1 MKNSKYKFV
10 PQLEPSINRE
20 ELKQLK
26 RVIKSTYLTESKLTL
41 EFEKLM
47 AEYTGS
53 TFAVTFCN
61 GTAAIYAG
69 LVAMGIGSG
78 DEVIVPDLTFV
89 ATANAVILTG
99 AKPVFCDVNSQ
110 DFCIDT
116 DHLIQLI
123 TDKTKAVI
131 PVYLYG
137 QAPDMTKLL
146 KICEQAGIK
155 ILEDAAQGV
164 GVRIEVE
171 KNGLTNN
178 YHAGTIGEIGILSFY
193 GNKTI
198 TTGEGGVLLTNNKMI
213 AEKVYRLKNHGRSK
227 KGVFIHEEIGFNFS
241 FTEMQAAIG
250 LAQYKKLRKIQKK
263 KLLIH
268 NLYKKYLKGLVQVKI
283 DEIHNQI
290 DPVYWVSSIQLPNP
304 ENLEKFLLNEGIGTR
319 RFFYPLHLQPCYQ
332 NTNKIVIPKRS
343 NWISSEIYENSLG
356 LPSSVSIKKS
366 QVRAI
371 AKLIE
376 EFYKP
381 KKNNDDKSNLE
392 AL

>member
-1 MKNSKYKFV
+1 MKNSKYKFI

-26 RVIKSTYLTESKLTL
+26 RVIKSTFLTESKLTL

-53 TFAVTFCN
+53 TFAVSFCN

-69 LVAMGIGSG
+69 LVAMGIGTG

-99 AKPVFCDVNSQ
+99 AKPVFCDVNNQ
-110 DFCIDT
+110 NFCIDI
-116 DHLIQLI
+116 DHLIELI
-123 TDKTKAVI
+123 NDKTKAVI

-137 QAPDMTKLL
+137 QVPDMTKLL
-146 KICEQAGIK
+146 KICDQAGIK

-164 GVRIEVE
+164 GVRTEVE
-171 KNGLTNN
+171 KNGVTKN

-213 AEKVYRLKNHGRSK
+213 AEKVYRLKNHGRSQ

-250 LAQYKKLRKIQKK
+250 LAQLKKLRKIQKK

-268 NLYKKYLKGLVQVKI
+268 NLYKKYLKGLERVEI
-283 DEIHNQI
+283 DEIHNQV
-290 DPVYWVSSIQLPNP
+290 DPVYWVSSIRLPNP
-304 ENLEKFLLNEGIGTR
+304 EKLEAHLLKEGIGSR

-332 NTNKIVIPKRS
+332 NTNKVIIPKRS
-343 NWISSEIYENSLG
+343 NWVSSEIYENSLG
-356 LPSSVSIKKS
+356 LPSSVGLHKKDIKRISK
-366 QVRAI
+366 QI
-371 AKLIE
+371 IEYFKL
-376 EFYKP
+376 KH
-381 KKNNDDKSNLE
+381 DKDL
-392 AL
+392 

>member
-1 MKNSKYKFV
+1 MKNSKYKFI

-26 RVIKSTYLTESKLTL
+26 RVIKSTFLTESKLTL

-69 LVAMGIGSG
+69 LVAMGIGTG

-99 AKPVFCDVNSQ
+99 AKPVFCDVNNQ

-116 DHLIQLI
+116 DHLIELI
-123 TDKTKAVI
+123 NDKTKAVI

-137 QAPDMTKLL
+137 QVPDMTKLL
-146 KICEQAGIK
+146 KICDQAGIK

-164 GVRIEVE
+164 GVRTEVE
-171 KNGLTNN
+171 KNGITKN
-178 YHAGTIGEIGILSFY
+178 YHAGSIGEIGILSFY

-213 AEKVYRLKNHGRSK
+213 AEKVYRLKNHGRSQ

-250 LAQYKKLRKIQKK
+250 LAQLKKLRKIQKK

-268 NLYKKYLKGLVQVKI
+268 KLYKKYLKDLERVKI
-283 DEIHNQI
+283 DEIHNQV

-304 ENLEKFLLNEGIGTR
+304 ENLEAYLLKEGIGSR

-332 NTNKIVIPKRS
+332 NTNKVIIPKRS
-343 NWISSEIYENSLG
+343 KWESSEIYENSLG
-356 LPSSVSIKKS
+356 LPSSVGLVKKDIKRISK
-366 QVRAI
+366 QI
-371 AKLIE
+371 IKYFKL
-376 EFYKP
+376 KRD
-381 KKNNDDKSNLE
+381 KNL
-392 AL
+392 

>member
-1 MKNSKYKFV
+1 MKNSKYKFI

-26 RVIKSTYLTESKLTL
+26 RVIKSTFLTESKLTL

-69 LVAMGIGSG
+69 LVAMGIGTG

-116 DHLIQLI
+116 DHLIELI
-123 TDKTKAVI
+123 NDKTKAVI

-137 QAPDMTKLL
+137 QVPDMTKLL
-146 KICEQAGIK
+146 KICDQAGIK

-164 GVRIEVE
+164 GVRTEVG
-171 KNGLTNN
+171 KNGITKN

-213 AEKVYRLKNHGRSK
+213 AEKVYRLKNHGRSQ

-250 LAQYKKLRKIQKK
+250 LAQLKKLRKIQKK

-268 NLYKKYLKGLVQVKI
+268 NLYIKYLKGLERVKI
-283 DEIHNQI
+283 DEIFNQV
-290 DPVYWVSSIQLPNP
+290 DPVYWVSSIQLSEP
-304 ENLEKFLLNEGIGTR
+304 EKLEAYLLKEGIGSR

-332 NTNKIVIPKRS
+332 NTNKVIIPKRS
-343 NWISSEIYENSLG
+343 NWVSSEIYENSLG
-356 LPSSVSIKKS
+356 LPSSVGLDKKDIKRISKK
-366 QVRAI
+366 I
-371 AKLIE
+371 IDYLKL
-376 EFYKP
+376 KR
-381 KKNNDDKSNLE
+381 D
-392 AL
+392 

>member
-1 MKNSKYKFV
+1 MKNSKSKFI

-20 ELKQLK
+20 ELKQLQ
-26 RVIKSTYLTESKLTL
+26 RVIKSTFLTESKLTL

-69 LVAMGIGSG
+69 LVAMGIGTG
-78 DEVIVPDLTFV
+78 DEVVVPDLTFV

-116 DHLIQLI
+116 DHLIELI
-123 TDKTKAVI
+123 NDKTKAVI

-137 QAPDMTKLL
+137 QVPDMTKLL
-146 KICEQAGIK
+146 KICDQAGIK

-164 GVRIEVE
+164 GVRTEVE
-171 KNGLTNN
+171 KNGITKN

-213 AEKVYRLKNHGRSK
+213 AEKVYRLKNHGRSQ

-250 LAQYKKLRKIQKK
+250 LAQLKKLRKIQKK

-268 NLYKKYLKGLVQVKI
+268 NLYKKYLKGLERVKI
-283 DEIHNQI
+283 DEIHNQV
-290 DPVYWVSSIQLPNP
+290 DPVYWVSSIQLPEP
-304 ENLEKFLLNEGIGTR
+304 ENLEAYLLKESIGSR

-332 NTNKIVIPKRS
+332 NTNKVIIPKRS
-343 NWISSEIYENSLG
+343 NWASFEVYENSLG
-356 LPSSVSIKKS
+356 LPSSVGLHKKDIKRISK
-366 QVRAI
+366 QI
-371 AKLIE
+371 IEYFKL
-376 EFYKP
+376 KHD
-381 KKNNDDKSNLE
+381 KNL
-392 AL
+392 